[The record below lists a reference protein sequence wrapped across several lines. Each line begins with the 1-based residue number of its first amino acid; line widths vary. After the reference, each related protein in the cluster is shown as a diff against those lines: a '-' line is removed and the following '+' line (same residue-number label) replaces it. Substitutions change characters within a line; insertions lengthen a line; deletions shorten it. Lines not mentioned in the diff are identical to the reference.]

1 MTEQLSNGDSHKNG
15 EVDGGVVDF
24 KVGVMKLTGD
34 DCRIMSYKLKYDIPL
49 DDDPKWMSGLKGTFV
64 RMSNKARM
72 WACLRGHV
80 ITIEG
85 LIGAG
90 KSTLG
95 RTLVAYLNGIGLKA
109 KFYSEFVH
117 QPLLK
122 QYIGD
127 MKKYGYGF
135 QIIMVKERLRIYKIA
150 SEAAKKGIIAI
161 VDRCMLGDIAF
172 AKMLYDQE
180 IIKEDEWKVYLSLI
194 KREKIIEP
202 SLTVYL
208 NCSAEEA
215 YRRMVSRSNDAEV
228 GGYTLEY
235 FQRLEKSYEQIIYG
249 VKPPLRRI
257 DWETPRKTH
266 FNESSHGPIHYLSDS
281 ECEKVLLE
289 IRNYLINPI

>member
-1 MTEQLSNGDSHKNG
+1 MTEQSSNGNSRKN
-15 EVDGGVVDF
+15 EKADVVTY
-24 KVGVMKLTGD
+24 KVGLMKFTGD
-34 DCRIMSYKLKYDIPL
+34 DCLITSYKLKYDMPL
-49 DDDPKWMSGLKGTFV
+49 NDDLKWMTGLNGTFV
-64 RMSNKARM
+64 RMSNEARK

-95 RTLVAYLNGIGLKA
+95 RSLVAYLKGLGLDA
-109 KFYSEFVH
+109 TFYSEFVH
-117 QPLLK
+117 LPLLE

-150 SEAAKKGIIAI
+150 SEAAKRGIIAI

-172 AKMLYDQE
+172 AKMLYDQG
-180 IIKEDEWKVYLSLI
+180 IIKEDEWNIYLSLI
-194 KREKIIEP
+194 KKEKIIEP

-208 NCSAEEA
+208 NCSAKEA

-228 GGYTLEY
+228 SGYTLEY

-257 DWETPRKTH
+257 DWEEPRKTYVEKI
-266 FNESSHGPIHYLSDS
+266 NQEKKHYLFDL

>member
-1 MTEQLSNGDSHKNG
+1 MTEQLSNGDSHKN
-15 EVDGGVVDF
+15 EEADGGVIEF
-24 KVGVMKLTGD
+24 KVGLMELTGD
-34 DCRIMSYKLKYDIPL
+34 GCRVKSYKLKCGIPL
-49 DDDPKWMSGLKGTFV
+49 GDDSKWMTGLNGTFV
-64 RMSNKARM
+64 RMSNEARK

-95 RTLVAYLNGIGLKA
+95 RTLVAYLKGLGLEA

-117 QPLLK
+117 LPLLE
-122 QYIGD
+122 QYIGN
-127 MKKYGYGF
+127 MEKYGYGF

-172 AKMLYDQE
+172 AKMLYDQG

-208 NCSAEEA
+208 NCSAGEA

-235 FQRLEKSYEQIIYG
+235 FKRLEKSYEQIIYG

-257 DWETPRKTH
+257 DWEEPRKTYV
-266 FNESSHGPIHYLSDS
+266 EKIGQEKKHYLFDS